1 MFYFECRLVQRDFF
15 LLDEMCYYDENVVI
29 LSDWKWELKKK
40 KKVNGKNIYIL
51 QTLFYISRGPMCA
64 TCLALKV
71 VWVGK
76 WCLEVACEPTDLQ
89 CFCVRFRETKNIQA
103 WSADLDEI
111 EVICVEASLTL
122 C

>member
-1 MFYFECRLVQRDFF
+1 MMKMLSFLVT
-15 LLDEMCYYDENVVI
+15 ESE
-29 LSDWKWELKKK
+29 SLKKK
-40 KKVNGKNIYIL
+40 GKWRKNIYIL

-71 VWVGK
+71 VRVGK

-89 CFCVRFRETKNIQA
+89 CFCVCFRETKNIQA
-103 WSADLDEI
+103 WSADSDET